1 MTLNA
6 NPAILAALAAITK
19 DLCEQGGIQKGR
31 KNQQQG
37 YAFRG
42 IDQLLD
48 GLAPLL
54 AKHKVVISPV
64 YSERTCEARA
74 TQKGGTFYSVTL
86 TGEFTFRSAVD
97 GSAIVVRTI
106 GEAMDSADKATNKAM
121 SAAFKYAL
129 TQTLCI
135 PFEVEDAD
143 ATTPEPT
150 VPAEVTPPARRK
162 TTSEE
167 VEAAKRRSITGLQEL
182 LGYSW
187 ADIADIAYDT
197 VGKRPT
203 SLQAARAELTEDE
216 RGKLIAKLQAI
227 LDEAG

>member
-1 MTLNA
+1 MGRLKQDSLVYEPPEERDTRYDDPGKCERCAEIEWMREREAMTMTLNA

-64 YSERTCEARA
+64 YGERTCEARA

-162 TTSEE
+162 TTAEE
-167 VEAAKRRSITGLQEL
+167 VEAAKRRSITGL
-182 LGYSW
+182 
-187 ADIADIAYDT
+187 
-197 VGKRPT
+197 
-203 SLQAARAELTEDE
+203 
-216 RGKLIAKLQAI
+216 
-227 LDEAG
+227 

>member
-1 MTLNA
+1 
-6 NPAILAALAAITK
+6 AALAAITQ

-54 AKHKVVISPV
+54 AKHKVVISPI
-64 YSERTCEARA
+64 YGERTCEART

-86 TGEFTFRSAVD
+86 TGEFTFRCAVD

-150 VPAEVTPPARRK
+150 VPAEVTPPARGKAAATRQA
-162 TTSEE
+162 TAED

-187 ADIADIAYDT
+187 ADIADIAYET
-197 VGKRPT
+197 IGKRPT

-216 RGKLIAKLQAI
+216 RGKLIARLQAI
-227 LDEAG
+227 LAETGRAS